1 LTLQRPSGK
10 LRIVVANHFQLETD
24 YWTTPLLSAF
34 LISLREGVEAA
45 LVVGIILVYLSR
57 TGRSHLARFVWAGV
71 AMAGALS
78 LAVAIALERWQIN
91 QDGFEGLMLLLA
103 SVFVISMIIWMN
115 RVARHLRKDIEEKI
129 ENYALRAGSAAG
141 WGIFLFVFLMVVR
154 EGAELALILRAVE
167 LSSEGIQTWIGTLAG
182 IAAAVAVGLFFF
194 KGTLKIPLHRFFAAT
209 TTILWLVTAQL
220 ALTGLHELSEA
231 RWLPSSKQEMALIG
245 PIVRNEIFFF
255 VFIFGAAVLLILREW
270 LTASHAKI
278 AASATAS
285 DAEKRLLAS
294 QQRRQRNWMIAAA
307 SACLSVILVLT
318 ADFIYVKANSAPPS
332 ARAVA
337 ASGAGKDELRVPTS
351 EVQDGNLHLF
361 TVHVLDPTGEQSLR
375 FLVIKKPQGWGVAL
389 DACRICGAEG
399 YRQDGQNVVCRH
411 CGSAIYV
418 PTIGES
424 GGCNPIGVPFRVD
437 GPDIV
442 VNVSAITRSWTEVPK

>member
-1 LTLQRPSGK
+1 
-10 LRIVVANHFQLETD
+10 
-24 YWTTPLLSAF
+24 LLSAF

-45 LVVGIILVYLSR
+45 LVVGIILVYLAR

-71 AMAGALS
+71 AVAGALS
-78 LAVAIALERWQIN
+78 LAVAIALDRWQIN
-91 QDGFEGLMLLLA
+91 EDGFEGLMLLLA
-103 SVFVISMIIWMN
+103 AVFVISMILWMN
-115 RVARHLRKDIEEKI
+115 RVARHLRKDIEQKI
-129 ENYALRAGSAAG
+129 ENYAVRAGSAAG

-167 LSSEGIQTWIGTLAG
+167 LSSEGIQTWIGTIAG
-182 IAAAVAVGLFFF
+182 VAAAVAVGLFFF
-194 KGTLKIPLHRFFAAT
+194 KGTLKIPVHRFFAAT
-209 TTILWLVTAQL
+209 TIILWLVAAQL

-231 RWLPSSKQEMALIG
+231 QWLPSGKQEMALIG
-245 PIVRNEIFFF
+245 PIVRNEILFF

-270 LTASHAKI
+270 LAASHAKV

-285 DAEKRLLAS
+285 DAEIRLLSS

-307 SACLSVILVLT
+307 SACFAVILVLT
-318 ADFIYVKANSAPPS
+318 TDFVYVRANSAPP
-332 ARAVA
+332 A
-337 ASGAGKDELRVPTS
+337 AQTIAATGPSHDELRVPLG

-361 TVHVLDPTGEQSLR
+361 TVHVANTAAGDQSFR

-418 PTIGES
+418 PTIGDS
-424 GGCNPIGVPFRVD
+424 GGCNPIGVPFRVQ
-437 GPDIV
+437 GSDIV
-442 VNVSAITRSWTEVPK
+442 VNVSAITKSWTEAPK

>member
-1 LTLQRPSGK
+1 M
-10 LRIVVANHFQLETD
+10 F
-24 YWTTPLLSAF
+24 SAF

-57 TGRSHLARFVWAGV
+57 TGRSRLVRFVWSGV
-71 AMAGALS
+71 ALAGALS
-78 LAVAIALERWQIN
+78 LAVAIALERWQISE
-91 QDGFEGLMLLLA
+91 DGFEGLLLLLA
-103 SVFVISMIIWMN
+103 AVFVISMIIWMN
-115 RVARHLRKDIEEKI
+115 RVARHLRKDIEQKI
-129 ENYALRAGSAAG
+129 ESYALRAGSAAG

-167 LSSEGIQTWIGTLAG
+167 FSSEGIQTWIGTIIGL
-182 IAAAVAVGLFFF
+182 AAAVAVGLFFF

-209 TTILWLVTAQL
+209 TIILWLVAAQL

-255 VFIFGAAVLLILREW
+255 VFIFGAAVLLIFREW
-270 LTASHAKI
+270 LTASHSKI
-278 AASATAS
+278 AAAATE
-285 DAEKRLLAS
+285 AEQRLLSA

-307 SACLSVILVLT
+307 SACLAVILVLT
-318 ADFIYVKANSAPPS
+318 ADFIYARANSAPPS

-337 ASGAGKDELRVPTS
+337 ASGAGNEELRIPLS

-361 TVHVLDPTGEQSLR
+361 TAKSADQSFR
-375 FLVIKKPQGWGVAL
+375 FLIIRKPQGWGVAL

-418 PTIGES
+418 PTIGEA

-437 GPDIV
+437 GSDLIV
-442 VNVSAITRSWTEVPK
+442 NLSAITKSWSEVPR